1 MSARG
6 ANRIVARSTIVV
18 LSVAAL
24 GLSGCSSTSGGSDG
38 TLSGGS
44 DPLSGPSESGTSGAT
59 SAASIAFNVKN
70 HAESVGV
77 DTPVTVTA
85 KNGTLSA
92 VTVKVGA
99 GHETLDGALSSDD
112 TSWTARDLLEPGK
125 AYHVRATA
133 VSSDGAEVT
142 RKASFRSQ
150 DLTLDEQTFPSIA
163 PLQGETVGV
172 GMPVIIQFDVPVTN
186 RASIE
191 RHLSV
196 TSSPKVVGS
205 WHWISD
211 NEVHWRPKRFWP
223 SRTRVTVHADINSV
237 PAGNGIYG
245 QEDRSASFVIGN
257 SVIDKINIRTDEMQV
272 WVNDKLVRTIPIT
285 GGKPGWETRSG
296 TKLIIEKIAK
306 KRMDAATVGIQPDDP
321 EYYNIPDVRFAMRV
335 TYSGEFLHAA
345 PWSVS
350 DQGVDNVSHGCVGMN
365 TANAKW
371 LFGISHRGD
380 PVRVKGTS
388 RSLEPGNGWTDW
400 DMSFKQYKAGSALQ

>member
-1 MSARG
+1 MFARVGSRWLARPAVAVVAIG
-6 ANRIVARSTIVV
+6 A
-18 LSVAAL
+18 LAL
-24 GLSGCSSTSGGSDG
+24 TGCSSSSGSTDGSLAGSKESPFAVGSDTG
-38 TLSGGS
+38 E
-44 DPLSGPSESGTSGAT
+44 P
-59 SAASIAFNVKN
+59 ASIAFNVKN
-70 HAESVGV
+70 NAQAVSV

-85 KNGTLSA
+85 ENGTLSG
-92 VTVKVGA
+92 VSVKVGV
-99 GHETLDGALSSDD
+99 GNHVLPGTLSSDNTTWRAD
-112 TSWTARDLLEPGK
+112 GLLEPGK

-133 VSSDGAEVT
+133 VSGDGAKIS

-150 DLTLDEQTFPSIA
+150 DLTLDEQTYPSIS

-172 GMPVIIQFDVPVTN
+172 GMPVIVLFDVPVTN

-196 TSSPKVVGS
+196 TSSPKMVGS

-223 SRTRVTVHADINSV
+223 TGTHVTVHADINSV

-245 QEDRSASFVIGN
+245 QMDRSTSFVIGD
-257 SVIDKINIRTDEMQV
+257 SVIDKINIRTDKMRV
-272 WVNDKLVRTIPIT
+272 WVNGKLARTIPIT

-296 TKLIIEKIAK
+296 TKLIIEKSEV

-321 EYYNIPDVRFAMRV
+321 EYYNIPDVRYAMRV

-350 DQGVDNVSHGCVGMN
+350 DQGIDNVSHGCVGMS
-365 TANAKW
+365 TANAAW

-380 PVRVKGTS
+380 PVKVTGTN
-388 RSLEPGNGWTDW
+388 RSLEPDNGWTDW
-400 DMSFKQYKAGSALQ
+400 NVSYQQYKKGSALH

>member
-1 MSARG
+1 MSARVG
-6 ANRIVARSTIVV
+6 SRVCARSAVV
-18 LSVAAL
+18 AL
-24 GLSGCSSTSGGSDG
+24 GVGALALAGCSSASGGSDG
-38 TLSGGS
+38 ALAGGNGS
-44 DPLSGPSESGTSGAT
+44 PADSASGTAE
-59 SAASIAFNVKN
+59 AASIAFNVKN
-70 HAESVGV
+70 DAQAVSV
-77 DTPVTVTA
+77 DTPITVTA
-85 KNGTLSA
+85 ENGTLSG
-92 VTVKVGA
+92 VSVKVGV
-99 GHETLDGALSSDD
+99 GNHVLSGTLSSDN
-112 TSWTARDLLEPGK
+112 TTWRATDLLEPGK

-133 VSSDGAEVT
+133 LSADGAKT
-142 RKASFRSQ
+142 SRKASFRSQ
-150 DLTLDEQTFPSIA
+150 DLTLDEQTYPSIS

-172 GMPVIIQFDVPVTN
+172 GMPVIVLFDVPVTN

-196 TSSPKVVGS
+196 TSSPKVVGT

-223 SRTRVTVHADINSV
+223 TGTKVTVHADINSV

-245 QEDRSASFVIGN
+245 QMDRSASFVIGD
-257 SVIDKINIRTDEMQV
+257 SVIDKINIRTDKLRV
-272 WVNDKLVRTIPIT
+272 WINGKLARTIPIT

-296 TKLIIEKIAK
+296 TKLIIEKSEV

-321 EYYNIPDVRFAMRV
+321 EYYNIPDVRYAMRV

-365 TANAKW
+365 TANAAW

-380 PVRVKGTS
+380 PVKVTGTN
-388 RSLEPGNGWTDW
+388 RPLEPDNGWTDW
-400 DMSFKQYKAGSALQ
+400 NVSYQQYKEGSALR

>member
-6 ANRIVARSTIVV
+6 GSRTLARPAVVA
-18 LSVAAL
+18 LGVAAL
-24 GLSGCSSTSGGSDG
+24 ALTACSSTSGGSGGALTGGNGSSSED
-38 TLSGGS
+38 TGS
-44 DPLSGPSESGTSGAT
+44 DTAT
-59 SAASIAFNVKN
+59 AAAIAFNIKN
-70 HAESVGV
+70 HAGSVAV
-77 DTPVTVTA
+77 DTPITVTA
-85 KNGTLSA
+85 EYGTLSA
-92 VTVKVGA
+92 VSVKVGA
-99 GHETLDGALSSDD
+99 GNHALDGALSTDE
-112 TSWTARDLLEPGK
+112 TSWRASDLLEPGK

-133 VSSDGAEVT
+133 VSTDGSKTT

-150 DLTLDEQTFPSIA
+150 DLTLDEQTYPSIA

-172 GMPVIIQFDVPVTN
+172 GMPAIIQFDVPVTN

-191 RHLSV
+191 SHLSV
-196 TSSPKVVGS
+196 TSSPKVVGA

-211 NEVHWRPKRFWP
+211 NEVHWRPKHYWP
-223 SRTRVTVHADINSV
+223 SGTKVTVHADINSV

-245 QEDRSASFVIGN
+245 QEDRSASFVVGD
-257 SVIDKINIRTDEMQV
+257 SVIDKINIRTHEMRV
-272 WVNDKLVRTIPIT
+272 WVNGKLARTIPIT

-296 TKLIIEKIAK
+296 TKLIIEKSET

-345 PWSVS
+345 PWSVA

-380 PVRVKGTS
+380 PVQVKGTS
-388 RSLEPGNGWTDW
+388 RPLEQGNGWTDW
-400 DMSFKQYKAGSALQ
+400 DISFKQYKQGSALH

>member
-1 MSARG
+1 MSARVASRGLARPAVAVLAIG
-6 ANRIVARSTIVV
+6 A
-18 LSVAAL
+18 LAL
-24 GLSGCSSTSGGSDG
+24 TGCSSSSGSTDGSLAGSNESPFDAGSD
-38 TLSGGS
+38 TGG
-44 DPLSGPSESGTSGAT
+44 
-59 SAASIAFNVKN
+59 AASIAFNVKN
-70 HAESVGV
+70 HAQAVSV

-85 KNGTLSA
+85 KNGTLFGVS
-92 VTVKVGA
+92 VKVGV
-99 GHETLDGALSSDD
+99 GNHVLPGTLSSDD
-112 TSWTARDLLEPGK
+112 TTWRADDLLEPGK

-133 VSSDGAEVT
+133 VSGDGAKIS

-150 DLTLDEQTFPSIA
+150 DLTLDEQTYPSIS

-172 GMPVIIQFDVPVTN
+172 GMPVIVLFDVPVTN

-196 TSSPKVVGS
+196 TSSPKMVGS
-205 WHWISD
+205 WHWISA

-223 SRTRVTVHADINSV
+223 TGTHVTVHADINSV

-245 QEDRSASFVIGN
+245 QMDRSTSFVIGD
-257 SVIDKINIRTDEMQV
+257 SVIDKINIHTDKMQV
-272 WVNDKLVRTIPIT
+272 WVNGKLARTIPIT

-296 TKLIIEKIAK
+296 TKLIIEKSEI

-321 EYYNIPDVRFAMRV
+321 EYYNIPDVRYAMRV

-365 TANAKW
+365 TANAAW

-380 PVRVKGTS
+380 PVKVTGTN
-388 RSLEPGNGWTDW
+388 RPLEPENGWTDW
-400 DMSFKQYKAGSALQ
+400 NVSYQQYKKGSALH

>member
-1 MSARG
+1 MSARVG
-6 ANRIVARSTIVV
+6 SRAFARSAGV
-18 LSVAAL
+18 AL
-24 GLSGCSSTSGGSDG
+24 GVGVLALAGCSSSSGGSG
-38 TLSGGS
+38 GVFAGGHESPAGS
-44 DPLSGPSESGTSGAT
+44 DSGTTAP
-59 SAASIAFNVKN
+59 ASIDFNVKN
-70 HAESVGV
+70 HAQAVSVA
-77 DTPVTVTA
+77 TPVTVKA
-85 KNGTLSA
+85 ENGTLSG
-92 VTVKVGA
+92 VSVKVGV
-99 GHETLDGALSSDD
+99 GNHVLPGTLSSDN
-112 TSWTARDLLEPGK
+112 TTWRANDLLEPGK

-133 VSSDGAEVT
+133 VSADGAKT
-142 RKASFRSQ
+142 SRKASFRSE
-150 DLTLDEQTFPSIA
+150 DLTLDEQTYPSIS

-172 GMPVIIQFDVPVTN
+172 GMPVIILFDVPVTS

-223 SRTRVTVHADINSV
+223 TGTHVTVHANINSV

-257 SVIDKINIRTDEMQV
+257 SVIDKINIRTDKMRV
-272 WVNDKLVRTIPIT
+272 WVNGKLARTIPIT
-285 GGKPGWETRSG
+285 GGKPGYETRSG
-296 TKLIIEKIAK
+296 TKLIIEKFEI

-321 EYYNIPDVRFAMRV
+321 EYYNIPDVRYAMRV

-365 TANAKW
+365 TANASW

-380 PVRVKGTS
+380 PVKVTGTN
-388 RSLEPGNGWTDW
+388 RPLEPGNGWTDW
-400 DMSFKQYKAGSALQ
+400 NVSYQQYKKGSALH

>member
-6 ANRIVARSTIVV
+6 ASRILGRSAGVAV
-18 LSVAAL
+18 SVAAL
-24 GLSGCSSTSGGSDG
+24 ALSACSSASGGSDG
-38 TLSGGS
+38 ALTGGNETSPGDTASG
-44 DPLSGPSESGTSGAT
+44 
-59 SAASIAFNVKN
+59 SAPASIAFNVKN
-70 HAESVGV
+70 HAGSVAV
-77 DTPVTVTA
+77 DTPITVTA
-85 KNGTLSA
+85 ENGTLSA
-92 VTVKVGA
+92 VSVKVGA
-99 GHETLDGALSSDD
+99 GNHAVHGALSSDE
-112 TSWTARDLLEPGK
+112 TSWQASELLEPGK

-133 VSSDGAEVT
+133 VSTDGSHTT

-150 DLTLDEQTFPSIA
+150 DLTLDEQTYPSIA

-196 TSSPKVVGS
+196 SSSPKVVGS

-211 NEVHWRPKRFWP
+211 NEVHWRPKHYWA
-223 SRTRVTVHADINSV
+223 SGTKVTVHADINSV

-245 QEDRSASFVIGN
+245 QEDRSASFVVGD

-272 WVNDKLVRTIPIT
+272 WVNGKLARTIPIT

-296 TKLIIEKIAK
+296 TKLIIEKSET
-306 KRMDAATVGIQPDDP
+306 KRMDAATVGIEPDDP

-345 PWSVS
+345 PWSVA
-350 DQGVDNVSHGCVGMN
+350 DQGVDNVSHGCVGMS
-365 TANAKW
+365 TSNAEW

-380 PVRVKGTS
+380 PVQVRGTN
-388 RSLEPGNGWTDW
+388 RPLEPGNGWTDW
-400 DMSFKQYKAGSALQ
+400 DVSFKEYKQGSALH

>member
-1 MSARG
+1 M
-6 ANRIVARSTIVV
+6 VARVGSRWLARPAVAV
-18 LSVAAL
+18 LAIGAL
-24 GLSGCSSTSGGSDG
+24 ALTGCSSSSGSTDGSLAGSNESPFAVGSD
-38 TLSGGS
+38 T
-44 DPLSGPSESGTSGAT
+44 GA
-59 SAASIAFNVKN
+59 AASIAFNVKN
-70 HAESVGV
+70 HAQAVSV

-85 KNGTLSA
+85 ENGTLSG
-92 VTVKVGA
+92 VSVKVGV
-99 GHETLDGALSSDD
+99 GNHVLPGTLSSDNTTWRAD
-112 TSWTARDLLEPGK
+112 DLLEPGK

-133 VSSDGAEVT
+133 VSGDGAKIS

-150 DLTLDEQTFPSIA
+150 DLTLDEQTYPSIS

-172 GMPVIIQFDVPVTN
+172 GMPVIVLFDVPVTN

-196 TSSPKVVGS
+196 TSSPKMVGS

-223 SRTRVTVHADINSV
+223 TGTHVTVHADINSV

-245 QEDRSASFVIGN
+245 QMDRSTSFVIGD
-257 SVIDKINIRTDEMQV
+257 SVIDKINIRTDKMRV
-272 WVNDKLVRTIPIT
+272 WVNGKLARTIPIT

-296 TKLIIEKIAK
+296 TKLIIEKSEV

-321 EYYNIPDVRFAMRV
+321 EYYNIPDVRYAMRV

-350 DQGVDNVSHGCVGMN
+350 DQGIDNVSHGCVGMS
-365 TANAKW
+365 TANAAW

-380 PVRVKGTS
+380 PVKVTGTN
-388 RSLEPGNGWTDW
+388 RQLEPDNGWTDW
-400 DMSFKQYKAGSALQ
+400 NVSYQQYKKGSALY